1 MEGVFCYTYV
11 FKINKLMMI
20 KLYIL
25 TIIFNGMAAVYADK
39 YESLVNII
47 IFFFLPVLGV
57 ENVYL

>member
-1 MEGVFCYTYV
+1 
-11 FKINKLMMI
+11 MMI

-25 TIIFNGMAAVYADK
+25 TIIFKGMAAVYADK